1 MDPLKQIK
9 INGLVDIEILND
21 ESEGQYHGTKIQDII
36 LENNVLC
43 VNWPTSQGRYLP
55 ARKNDKINV
64 VLKTKDGVFFF
75 NSKIDSRAL
84 EPYAQIRI
92 VLPEKLIKK
101 QRRTFF
107 RLPMN
112 ILVKFIKVKEMND
125 LEKEYQERKKR
136 GEDVDMA
143 KFVPPVYTAVSV
155 DLSGGGMSILSKMNL
170 SYEEELEVS
179 FELTNGKRF
188 EYLGAKVRRIIDL
201 GNKFNYGLEFTNI
214 KNNEREHIISYLFEV
229 QRTRAHSK

>member
-9 INGLVDIEILND
+9 INGLVDIEVLN
-21 ESEGQYHGTKIQDII
+21 EASEGQYHGTKIQDII

-43 VNWPTSQGRYLP
+43 VNWPTFQGRYLP
-55 ARKNDKINV
+55 ARKDDKINV

-75 NSKIDSRAL
+75 ASKIDSRAL
-84 EPYAQIRI
+84 EPYAQLRI

-107 RLPMN
+107 RLPLN
-112 ILVKFIKVKEMND
+112 ILVKFIKIKEMD
-125 LEKEYQERKKR
+125 ELDKEYQERKKN
-136 GEDVDMA
+136 GEDVDMSN
-143 KFVPPVYTAVSV
+143 FMPPVYTAVSV

-170 SYEEELEVS
+170 VHDEELEVS

-214 KNNEREHIISYLFEV
+214 KNNEREHIITYLFEV